1 MPDHHPERQSP
12 IDAHGIIGDMRSA
25 ALVNDKGSVDF
36 FCWPEFDSPSIFCS
50 LLDTPEA
57 GIFQLSPDLPDARRE
72 QIYLPDT
79 NVLQT
84 RWLSDQAVV
93 EITDLLPIGDT
104 EDNLPLLMRRVRVVS
119 GQATFQMRCAVRHDY
134 ARAPTLPR
142 LDEQDVIFEA
152 ADQPSLRLAAGQPLR
167 IRVTVEIGDGGQ
179 IDQGVVDEVNT
190 VLGKVKDGWKAQ

>member
-1 MPDHHPERQSP
+1 MADHPERQSP

-84 RWLSDQAVV
+84 RWLSDRAVV
-93 EITDLLPIGDT
+93 EVTDLLPVGDT
-104 EDNLPLLMRRVRVVS
+104 EDDLPVLMRRSAWSAAAPPSTCV
-119 GQATFQMRCAVRHDY
+119 ALCAMTMP
-134 ARAPTLPR
+134 AL
-142 LDEQDVIFEA
+142 I
-152 ADQPSLRLAAGQPLR
+152 LAHAWTGR
-167 IRVTVEIGDGGQ
+167 T
-179 IDQGVVDEVNT
+179 
-190 VLGKVKDGWKAQ
+190 

>member
-1 MPDHHPERQSP
+1 
-12 IDAHGIIGDMRSA
+12 MRSA

-84 RWLSDQAVV
+84 RWLSDRAVV

-104 EDNLPLLMRRVRVVS
+104 EDDLPRADASGPGGQRPSDVS
-119 GQATFQMRCAVRHDY
+119 PALR
-134 ARAPTLPR
+134 RAP
-142 LDEQDVIFEA
+142 
-152 ADQPSLRLAAGQPLR
+152 
-167 IRVTVEIGDGGQ
+167 
-179 IDQGVVDEVNT
+179 
-190 VLGKVKDGWKAQ
+190 